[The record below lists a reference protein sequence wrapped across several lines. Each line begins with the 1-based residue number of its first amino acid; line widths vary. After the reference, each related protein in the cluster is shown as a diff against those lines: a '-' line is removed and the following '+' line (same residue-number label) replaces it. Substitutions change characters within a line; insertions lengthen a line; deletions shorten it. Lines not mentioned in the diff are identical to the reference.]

1 MDNWVNLGIGFCKV
15 QRRAKS
21 GIIFLLSDSHHICWM
36 MCIDVYG
43 CVWLVYLVRWYTQP
57 GTFHGIAVY
66 ATCESLCLGIVLSN
80 VVFSLHQMLSSDRCP
95 RSIMRRDAG
104 LPFSSLTVPHSKCID
119 RYRSYWHVQI
129 DRPGLG
135 DVSCNPRTTQEAL
148 CAHMLLALVRH
159 TVPKSCSG
167 NVQIVFLLDARKA
180 LGLILGLKYVFLVLL
195 GSKKKRK

>member
-1 MDNWVNLGIGFCKV
+1 MY
-15 QRRAKS
+15 
-21 GIIFLLSDSHHICWM
+21 LLVGSLLASDRVSAAAH
-36 MCIDVYG
+36 D
-43 CVWLVYLVRWYTQP
+43 
-57 GTFHGIAVY
+57 
-66 ATCESLCLGIVLSN
+66 
-80 VVFSLHQMLSSDRCP
+80 VVFSLHQMLSPDRCP
-95 RSIMRRDAG
+95 LSIMRRDSG

-119 RYRSYWHVQI
+119 RHRSYWHVQI

-180 LGLILGLKYVFLVLL
+180 LGLILGLKYAFLVLL
-195 GSKKKRK
+195 DPITGRLQKETKVKAHMPHVSDWGHSFSLFSVTTVLSTF